1 MKSDSISILET
12 IGGPNDLKNLSF
24 DQLPKLCEE
33 IRERIIHST
42 SRNGGHIGPNLGVV
56 ELTIALHLTFKTP
69 DDCFC
74 WDVSHQGY
82 VHKLLTGRNGPE
94 FDLIRQAGGLSGF
107 LCREESI
114 HDSFGAG
121 HAGTA
126 LSAAL
131 GMCVARDRLK
141 KDNHVVAIAGD
152 AAFTCGVTLE
162 ALNNIASSTK
172 KFILVINDNE
182 WSIAKNVGAFSK
194 YFNELITNPIYNRI
208 HKDAENFL
216 TQFPGGSSLIKFLS
230 KAKRDTKELLA
241 PSSIF
246 EKLGLR
252 YLGPIDGHDIEALTH
267 FLEFAKQAEEPIVLH
282 VLTQKGKG
290 FPVAVEEP
298 EKWHGANP
306 FDIKTGDTIPAKA
319 GTPPK
324 YQDVFGLYLSQ
335 LALENQKIFGI
346 TAAMPSGTG
355 LDALQRTIPDR
366 FIDVGIAEEHAVLLA
381 AGMAT
386 QGMHPVCAIYST
398 FLQRAYDQIIHDV
411 CLQNLP
417 VTFCLDRAGLSPND
431 GPTHHGLFDLS
442 YLRCVPNAVVMQ
454 PKDEDELQDMIYTS
468 TQLNQPSFIR
478 YPRGAGVGVPLKK
491 KASSLEIGKAEEI
504 KKGDETLSFWAL
516 GDFVQVACRVAQ
528 SIESK
533 FNISCAVVNARFIKP
548 LDETLLFAH
557 AQKYSHI
564 ITLEDNVLAGGFG
577 SSVLEFLSLHK
588 FKTQVTR
595 FGWPD
600 RFVEHG
606 DSVDQL
612 RKLYGLT
619 EQQIISNISRS
630 FMAQDQLS
638 TNIELIDLA

>member
-1 MKSDSISILET
+1 MHNNPPSILENLL
-12 IGGPNDLKNLSF
+12 GPDDLKKLPKE
-24 DQLPKLCEE
+24 DLPKLCDE
-33 IRERIIHST
+33 IRARIIHST
-42 SRNGGHIGPNLGVV
+42 SKNGGHVGPNLGVV
-56 ELTIALHLTFKTP
+56 ELTIALHLCFSTP
-69 DDCFC
+69 HDCFC

-82 VHKLLTGRNGPE
+82 VHKLLTGRNGSE
-94 FDLIRQAGGLSGF
+94 FDNIRQADGLSGF
-107 LCREESI
+107 LSRDESE

-131 GMCVARDRLK
+131 GMCVARDRLQ

-152 AAFTCGVTLE
+152 AAFTCGITLE
-162 ALNNIASSTK
+162 ALNNISSSTK
-172 KFILVINDNE
+172 RFILVINDNE

-194 YFNELITNPIYNRI
+194 YFNELITNPVYNRI

-216 TQFPGGSSLIKFLS
+216 TQFPGGASLIKFLS
-230 KAKRDTKELLA
+230 KAKRDTKDLLA

-252 YLGPIDGHDIEALTH
+252 YLGPIDGHDIETLTH

-282 VLTQKGKG
+282 VLTQKGRG
-290 FPVAVEEP
+290 YPVAIDEP

-335 LALENQKIFGI
+335 LALENKKIFGI

-431 GPTHHGLFDLS
+431 GPTHHGLFDIS
-442 YLRCVPNAVVMQ
+442 FLRCVPNSIIMQ
-454 PKDEDELQDMIYTS
+454 PSNEDELQDMMKTS
-468 TQLNQPSFIR
+468 TELDQPSFIR
-478 YPRGAGVGVPLKK
+478 YPRGHGIGVPLKK
-491 KASSLEIGKAEEI
+491 NPVRIEVGKSQLVQ
-504 KKGDETLSFWAL
+504 KGELISFWCI
-516 GDFVQVACRVAQ
+516 GDILELAKEA
-528 SIESK
+528 STIIESELSVSPS
-533 FNISCAVVNARFIKP
+533 IVNARFAKP
-548 LDETLLFAH
+548 LDEERLLQH
-557 AQKYSHI
+557 ANNHDLI
-564 ITLEDNVLAGGFG
+564 ITVEDNVLKGGFG
-577 SSVLEFLSLHK
+577 SSVLETLAEHNVSTKVL
-588 FKTQVTR
+588 R
-595 FGWPD
+595 MGWPD
-600 RFVEHG
+600 HFIEHG
-606 DSVDQL
+606 SSIEKL
-612 RKLYGLT
+612 RLKYGLT
-619 EQQIISNISRS
+619 P
-630 FMAQDQLS
+630 
-638 TNIELIDLA
+638 TNIVEQVRALLSDFPKSEKNLQLGT

>member
-1 MKSDSISILET
+1 MHNNPHSI
-12 IGGPNDLKNLSF
+12 LKNLVGPADLKKLSK
-24 DQLPKLCEE
+24 DDLPKLCDE
-33 IRERIIHST
+33 IRSRIIQST
-42 SRNGGHIGPNLGVV
+42 SKNGGHVGPNLGVV
-56 ELTIALHLTFKTP
+56 ELTIALHLTFSTP
-69 DDCFC
+69 HDCFC

-82 VHKLLTGRNGPE
+82 VHKLLTGRNGSK
-94 FDLIRQAGGLSGF
+94 FDNIRQADGLSGF
-107 LCREESI
+107 LSRDESE

-131 GMCVARDRLK
+131 GMCVARDCLQ

-162 ALNNIASSTK
+162 ALNNICSSTK

-194 YFNELITNPIYNRI
+194 YFNELITNPVYNRI

-252 YLGPIDGHDIEALTH
+252 YLGPIDGHDIETLSH

-290 FPVAVEEP
+290 FPIAVEEP

-306 FDIKTGDTIPAKA
+306 FDIKTGDSIPAKA

-355 LDALQRTIPDR
+355 LDALQKTIPDR

-442 YLRCVPNAVVMQ
+442 YLRCVPHAVVMQ
-454 PKDEDELQDMIYTS
+454 PKDEDELQDMIFTS
-468 TQLNQPSFIR
+468 TELNQPSFIR

-491 KASSLEIGKAEEI
+491 KASSVEIGKAEEI
-504 KKGDETLSFWAL
+504 KKGDESVSLWAL
-516 GDFVQVACRVAQ
+516 GDFVQVATRVAQ
-528 SIESK
+528 SMESE

-548 LDETLLFAH
+548 LDEALLFEH
-557 AQKYSHI
+557 AQKYTHI
-564 ITLEDNVLAGGFG
+564 ITLEDNALAGGFG
-577 SSVLEFLSLHK
+577 SAVLEFLSIHK

-600 RFVEHG
+600 RFIEHG

-612 RKLYGLT
+612 RKQYGLT
-619 EQQIISNISRS
+619 EKQIMSKILNSINGNDDVVSS
-630 FMAQDQLS
+630 K
-638 TNIELIDLA
+638 ELIDIA

>member
-24 DQLPKLCEE
+24 DQLSKLCEE

-252 YLGPIDGHDIEALTH
+252 YLGPIDGHDIETLTH

-411 CLQNLP
+411 CLQKLP
-417 VTFCLDRAGLSPND
+417 VTFCIDRAGLSPND
-431 GPTHHGLFDLS
+431 GPTHHGLFDIS
-442 YLRCVPNAVVMQ
+442 YLRCVPNAIIMQ
-454 PKDEDELQDMIYTS
+454 PSNEDELQDMIKTS
-468 TQLNQPSFIR
+468 TLVDQPSFIR
-478 YPRGAGVGVPLKK
+478 YPRGQGIGKPLKK
-491 KASSLEIGKAEEI
+491 NPITIEVGKAELIEDGQLI
-504 KKGDETLSFWAL
+504 SFWCI
-516 GDFVQVACRVAQ
+516 GDIIEIAKEVSSLIFKEFSFQP
-528 SIESK
+528 SI
-533 FNISCAVVNARFIKP
+533 VNARFVKP
-548 LDETLLFAH
+548 LDEALLIKQAETH
-557 AQKYSHI
+557 AAI
-564 ITLEDNVLAGGFG
+564 ITIEDNVLKGGFG
-577 SSVLEFLSLHK
+577 SAVLETLVDNNFSNNII
-588 FKTQVTR
+588 R
-595 FGWPD
+595 IGWPD
-600 RFVEHG
+600 TFIEHG
-606 DSVDQL
+606 SSTKSL
-612 RKLYGLT
+612 RNKYGICPDNVMKQVRDLMRKITKLKDHLT
-619 EQQIISNISRS
+619 VG
-630 FMAQDQLS
+630 
-638 TNIELIDLA
+638 

>member
-1 MKSDSISILET
+1 MIDNSASILESLS
-12 IGGPNDLKNLSF
+12 GPEDLKKLPKEN
-24 DQLPKLCEE
+24 LPKLCEE
-33 IRERIIHST
+33 IRARIIQST
-42 SRNGGHIGPNLGVV
+42 SKNGGHVGPNLGVV
-56 ELTIALHLTFKTP
+56 ELTIALHLTFSTP
-69 DDCFC
+69 QDCFC

-82 VHKLLTGRNGPE
+82 VHKLLTGRNGSK
-94 FDLIRQAGGLSGF
+94 FDHIRQAEGLSGF
-107 LCREESI
+107 LSREESE

-131 GMCVARDRLK
+131 GMCVARDQLK
-141 KDNHVVAIAGD
+141 KDNHVVAVAGD
-152 AAFTCGVTLE
+152 AAFTCGITLE
-162 ALNNIASSTK
+162 ALNNISSSTK
-172 KFILVINDNE
+172 RFILVINDNK

-194 YFNELITNPIYNRI
+194 YFNELITNPVYNRI

-216 TQFPGGSSLIKFLS
+216 TQFPGGTSLIKFLS

-252 YLGPIDGHDIEALTH
+252 YLGPIDGHDIETLSH
-267 FLEFAKQAEEPIVLH
+267 FLEFAKQAQEPIVLH
-282 VLTQKGKG
+282 VLTQKGRG
-290 FPVAVEEP
+290 FPVAIDEP

-306 FDIKTGDTIPAKA
+306 FDIKTGITLPSKA

-335 LALENQKIFGI
+335 LALENEKIFGI

-366 FIDVGIAEEHAVLLA
+366 FIDVGIAEEHAVILA

-398 FLQRAYDQIIHDV
+398 FLQRAYDQIIHDI

-442 YLRCVPNAVVMQ
+442 YLRCIPNAIVMQ
-454 PKDEDELQDMIYTS
+454 PKDEDELQDMIFTS

-478 YPRGAGVGVPLKK
+478 YPRGSGVGVPLKK
-491 KASSLEIGKAEEI
+491 KASLLNIGEAEEL
-504 KKGDETLSFWAL
+504 KGGDHLISIWAL
-516 GDFVQVACRVAQ
+516 GDFVQVA
-528 SIESK
+528 I
-533 FNISCAVVNARFIKP
+533 NISKTLKSDFNLNCAVVNARFIKP
-548 LDETLLFAH
+548 IDETLLIKH
-557 AQKYSHI
+557 ARKYTHI
-564 ITLEDNVLAGGFG
+564 ITLEDSVLAGGFG
-577 SSVLEFLSLHK
+577 SSILEILSVNKL
-588 FKTQVTR
+588 TNQVIR

-600 RFVEHG
+600 AFIGHG

-612 RKLYGLT
+612 RKIHGLS
-619 EQQIISNISRS
+619 EKQI
-630 FMAQDQLS
+630 LS
-638 TNIELIDLA
+638 KILDFLQKKDKVLPIKKELDIA